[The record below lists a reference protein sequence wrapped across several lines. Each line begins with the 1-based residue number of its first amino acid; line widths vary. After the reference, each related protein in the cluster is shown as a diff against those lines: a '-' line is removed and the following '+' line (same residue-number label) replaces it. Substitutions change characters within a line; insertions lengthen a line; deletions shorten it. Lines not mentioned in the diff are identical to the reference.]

1 MADRTSLLRRP
12 SISQTPDS
20 KEKLIVKRALRK
32 QFYPNL
38 TLDRLKNETETNF
51 EYLYRPLKQNI
62 DKLPKE
68 EKKLIDSVEN
78 LKNKLVAKNIPKRR
92 INAYLNETFE
102 TKNRIELENKISS
115 SAIIPPDKISAE
127 IRRLLYFA
135 HDQYRAYRENL
146 HKRLKFEN
154 EYVKEKETVMSQS
167 IDKAKS
173 VAGEVSKMIKK
184 VEARW
189 HSMGSKEK
197 LVSGITLLLGFSWFM
212 NSEKSAKMRDVLGK
226 ALKLGVGFYAANT
239 ASKLF
244 LGKKVTDI
252 ASQNVNKFAGTHEAY
267 SKAFDCD
274 QEDAELMA
282 EGIKSLSPLDSMKLF
297 KAYLRRKET
306 YKQNPAIED
315 KYKELSILQTDMD
328 GRKVW
333 RVLSIFDSKYDI
345 EGIYKE
351 LKAAQKKMGGDF
363 QPPAFGDIAAAA
375 MMKNVAFK
383 IENGKIK
390 TMDVSPVRGEVDFEK
405 TPRIKQS
412 TNTWWVLTGQPYNW
426 RMRAYFPEVYGNEKT
441 RPEHLKHIARYKM
454 NADKPLSE
462 FITNENFKRFTNG
475 FTKLYNEKYKN
486 NPTRPVNMY
495 HETAE
500 NIVYATSRVSVDHQT
515 HIDTNKAHTL
525 AVTDAYSQS
534 IQALKT
540 RYLDKYPDLKRTP
553 SRFNEYAQPVHG
565 VFLTDRNG
573 NYTDYVMFTRLVLPK
588 SDASDLRSG
597 SVEFDM
603 RQRKEW
609 ADGTA
614 IEMLS
619 RNPMKSGDVIRYDEF
634 VSIASNLGPIRKVF
648 EQAPKPG
655 TVEKILNAGKDVLS
669 SLGILNLKENPP
681 PSEYKR
687 ARYDTDK
694 YRGAF
699 ETFLAKVRLS
709 SNDKS
714 KINKILK
721 HYSNKYA
728 GKGVSKEALV
738 AYLATK
744 NYSVEELNT
753 ILGEVNMPDVDIYSK
768 VLEQSKKAV
777 KKRSGLTINKR
788 KAFVANLMTGAGN
801 EFIRACYGDE
811 EALDNLEKIGKMLNI
826 KFRAGLRALIP
837 AFWTMPKNDY
847 FDGHIA
853 PLYER
858 IADKIVEN
866 LAKKT

>member
-1 MADRTSLLRRP
+1 MTGRTGLLRRP

-38 TLDRLKNETETNF
+38 TLDRLKNERETNF
-51 EYLYRPLKQNI
+51 EYLYTPLKQNI

-68 EKKLIDSVEN
+68 EKKLVDSVEN
-78 LKNKLVAKNIPKRR
+78 LKNKLVTNNIPKRR
-92 INAYLNETFE
+92 INAYLNDTFKE
-102 TKNRIELENKISS
+102 KNRIELENKINS
-115 SAIIPPDKISAE
+115 SAIIPPAKISPE

-146 HKRLKFEN
+146 HKRLKFEK
-154 EYVKEKETVMSQS
+154 EYLQEKETVMSQS

-189 HSMGSKEK
+189 NSMGGKEK

-226 ALKLGVGFYAANT
+226 AFKLGVGFYAANT

-244 LGKKVTDI
+244 LDKKITDI

-267 SKAFDCD
+267 TKAFDCD

-282 EGIKSLSPLDSMKLF
+282 EGIKSLSALDSMKLF

-306 YKQNPAIED
+306 YRQNPAIED

-363 QPPAFGDIAAAA
+363 QPPAFGDIAASA

-383 IENGKIK
+383 IENGKIQ
-390 TMDVSPVRGEVDFEK
+390 TMEVSPVKDEVDFEK
-405 TPRIKQS
+405 TPRIKKS

-426 RMRAYFPEVYGNEKT
+426 RMRAYFPEVYGNKKT
-441 RPEHLKHIARYKM
+441 RPEHLKHIAKYKM

-462 FITNENFKRFTNG
+462 FITDENFKRFTNG

-495 HETAE
+495 HETDE
-500 NIVYATSRVSVDHQT
+500 NVVYATSRVSVDHKT
-515 HIDTNKAHTL
+515 HLDTNKAHTL

-540 RYLDKYPDLKRTP
+540 RYLNKYTDLQRNP

-565 VFLTDRNG
+565 VFLTDRDG

-588 SDASDLRSG
+588 SDASDSRSG

-603 RQRKEW
+603 RKRKEW
-609 ADGTA
+609 ADGSA

-619 RNPMKSGDVIRYDEF
+619 RTPMKSGDVIRYDEF
-634 VSIASNLGPIRKVF
+634 VSIASNLGPIRKVYG
-648 EQAPKPG
+648 QAPEPG

-669 SLGILNLKENPP
+669 DLGILNLKEEAPP
-681 PSEYKR
+681 RGYKR
-687 ARYDTDK
+687 TRYDTDK

-714 KINKILK
+714 KINKILEY
-721 HYSNKYA
+721 YSKKYA
-728 GKGVSKEALV
+728 GKGLSKEALV
-738 AYLATK
+738 AYLAAK
-744 NYSVEELNT
+744 KYDAEDLRN
-753 ILGEVNMPDVDIYSK
+753 ILGEVTMPNLDIYEK
-768 VLEQSKKAV
+768 VLKQSKEAV
-777 KKRSGLTINKR
+777 NKKSRLTRKKR

-811 EALDNLEKIGKMLNI
+811 EALDNLEKMGKMLNI
-826 KFRAGLRALIP
+826 NFRASLRALIA
-837 AFWTMPKNDY
+837 AFWTAPKKVYFND
-847 FDGHIA
+847 HIA

-858 IADKIVEN
+858 IADKIVDN
-866 LAKKT
+866 LADKT